1 MSLPSSRPGFD
12 SRMVHRVKT
21 LFFCNFWA
29 IFSDEVG
36 SSYHWHWFLFTP
48 PISRTIWANVWDM
61 SEIPI
66 QNAQLHQRCQDSA
79 NLSSTKLFASEP
91 NMSHSNHL
99 NPSSMRL
106 FFIWAR
112 RWISIELKSVMNQN
126 LVWNCERTPWFHTS
140 RAKQKCQNAS

>member
-12 SRMVHRVKT
+12 SRMVHRVK
-21 LFFCNFWA
+21 LYFFA
-29 IFSDEVG
+29 ISG
-36 SSYHWHWFLFTP
+36 LYFLMKSVRRITDIDFFLLRP
-48 PISRTIWANVWDM
+48 YLELSERM

-126 LVWNCERTPWFHTS
+126 LVRNCERTPWFHTS
-140 RAKQKCQNAS
+140 REKQKCQNAS